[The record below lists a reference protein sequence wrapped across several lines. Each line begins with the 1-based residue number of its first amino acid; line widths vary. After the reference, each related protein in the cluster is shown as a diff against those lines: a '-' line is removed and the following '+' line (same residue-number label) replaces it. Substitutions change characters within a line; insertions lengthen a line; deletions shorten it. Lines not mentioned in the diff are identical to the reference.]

1 MSRQTF
7 TLNDGTQIPW
17 IAFGTGTVHRDQ
29 DVSATISLAIANGIT
44 HLDGA
49 QMYKNEEWVG
59 KAIASSGRPRSELY
73 VTTKLDEVPEGRT
86 VRDMLMESLTKL
98 HLDYVDLFLIHVPV
112 HHPGR
117 LQTVWKELEAL
128 HRDGLTKSIGVSN
141 FPIKHL
147 EEILEGATMIPA
159 INQESSVL
167 QSPI

>member
-1 MSRQTF
+1 MSPQTF

-141 FPIKHL
+141 FAIKHL
-147 EEILEGATMIPA
+147 EEILEGATILPA
-159 INQESSVL
+159 INQASSVL